1 MRYRTCTPTLNYA
14 AVHGVL
20 WERSL
25 PTPRATS
32 SRKTSPHPNNGK
44 QKAAEP
50 ASTTWH
56 QWGKK
61 KITIGNFNVQGLS
74 SNPPTVLPAHQLF
87 HWTLLY
93 NGLFQLLCLWV
104 IFHCR
109 PKQQCKFGLSVR
121 ILVTHWLSTSNNI
134 NGNWRDSDTGR
145 KSRKI
150 SNYICFEHASG
161 CWLHRGSKN
170 PTKLWPVN
178 LGYCSKCTLANAL
191 SHSSSPEPEPPP
203 LAKHLMTQTAAPDR
217 IPTAAHR
224 F

>member
-1 MRYRTCTPTLNYA
+1 MHSNTELCCCTWSTLREVFTYSKGHKLQKN
-14 AVHGVL
+14 L
-20 WERSL
+20 
-25 PTPRATS
+25 TPSQQWKTKGSRAGIHYLT
-32 SRKTSPHPNNGK
+32 PVG
-44 QKAAEP
+44 E
-50 ASTTWH
+50 
-56 QWGKK
+56 K

-93 NGLFQLLCLWV
+93 KGLFQLLCLWV
-104 IFHCR
+104 MFHCR

-121 ILVTHWLSTSNNI
+121 ILVTHRLSTSNSI

-178 LGYCSKCTLANAL
+178 LAYCSKCTLANAF